1 MQVIVDAEQSTAIFE
16 LLSLFGYCVFKFST
30 KDSLLLNCCFFGD
43 IGCLFNSYRQRRIKP
58 HKKSQKVSYKA
69 LKVIQEYTK
78 AYKESDKHPENHTK
92 NIHRIRVWRS
102 AFAWA
107 DIGLP
112 ARLGNLCS
120 TRGNSCSGILSSTI
134 PTDIFWL
141 TGIEK
146 GAIT

>member
-30 KDSLLLNCCFFGD
+30 KDSPLLNCYFFGD

-78 AYKESDKHPENHTK
+78 AYKESDKHPLETIQKTYTELGFGDSLLHGPTSGY
-92 NIHRIRVWRS
+92 RPVWATYVVR
-102 AFAWA
+102 AATHVLA
-107 DIGLP
+107 YCLP
-112 ARLGNLCS
+112 QFLLIS
-120 TRGNSCSGILSSTI
+120 SG
-134 PTDIFWL
+134 
-141 TGIEK
+141 
-146 GAIT
+146 